1 MHYLES
7 RIHRGEIQN
16 PRLSTIS
23 FHGATWNWPE
33 EGFKETL
40 LNQTIIKND
49 DIMDVHFQTITRWSR
64 EFFLVVKRGTKS
76 WGNYQSW

>member
-40 LNQTIIKND
+40 LNQT
-49 DIMDVHFQTITRWSR
+49 
-64 EFFLVVKRGTKS
+64 
-76 WGNYQSW
+76 